1 MRGKRW
7 ALVGLLSVI
16 LGSGL
21 TWGADISEAYRADIE
36 RLMLVTGAANLGK
49 QMAAAVSEQ
58 FVSAITEV
66 SPDFSPRAIEIT
78 NEVMEEYF
86 EREFRAEGGLMG
98 DLVDLYAKHFTHEEI
113 LGLISFYQTPL
124 GRKMATALPRLTRE
138 MFEIGQQWAAEQ
150 APRVQATLMNR
161 LRKEGFAE

>member
-1 MRGKRW
+1 MRGKGW

-16 LGSGL
+16 LGAGL
-21 TWGADISEAYRADIE
+21 TWGADISEAHRADIE
-36 RLMLVTGAANLGK
+36 RLMLATGSANLGK
-49 QMAAAVSEQ
+49 QMAFAVSEQ
-58 FVSAITEV
+58 FVSAVTKV

-78 NEVMEEYF
+78 TEVMEEHF
-86 EREFRAEGGLMG
+86 EREFRAEGGLKS
-98 DLVDLYAKHFTHEEI
+98 DIIDLYAKHFTHEEI

-124 GRKMATALPRLTRE
+124 GRKTARALPQLTEE
-138 MFEIGQQWAAEQ
+138 MFDIGQQWAAEQ